1 MFPVILPGVVYK
13 QFVLMFTGCTISSQR
28 EIFILIGAGL
38 IVSTVG
44 AVVLHLFLV
53 VVVVVAASFASR
65 NRRNMKYEQDEVS
78 IPVTYMLT
86 SFVFHISVFIPH
98 DFSVQSLLLKCVS
111 FSYRKYVHVD
121 ISSEIAK
128 ENLHYNVAGHI
139 AY

>member
-1 MFPVILPGVVYK
+1 
-13 QFVLMFTGCTISSQR
+13 MFTGCTISSQR

-53 VVVVVAASFASR
+53 VVVVAASFASR

-86 SFVFHISVFIPH
+86 SFVFHILYLSRTISRCKTCCLNVFLFHIENMYMWI
-98 DFSVQSLLLKCVS
+98 
-111 FSYRKYVHVD
+111 YRAKLRKKIFIITLQD
-121 ISSEIAK
+121 I
-128 ENLHYNVAGHI
+128 
-139 AY
+139 